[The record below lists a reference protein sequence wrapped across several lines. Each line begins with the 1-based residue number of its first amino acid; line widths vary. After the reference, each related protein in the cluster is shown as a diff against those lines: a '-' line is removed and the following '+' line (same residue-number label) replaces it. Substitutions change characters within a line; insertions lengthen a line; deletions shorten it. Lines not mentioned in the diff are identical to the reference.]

1 MRARLDVLSMALAFG
16 ISMAALMFLL
26 GLFAWLTGLMG
37 ATVDM
42 VATFY
47 IGFAP
52 TFLGSI
58 IGGIWAFFE
67 GLIFG
72 ALIAWLYNLMLTVT
86 GRGAT
91 M

>member
-16 ISMAALMFLL
+16 ISMAALMFLF
-26 GLFAWLTGLMG
+26 GLFAWLTGLWG
-37 ATVDM
+37 AAVDLVATV
-42 VATFY
+42 Y
-47 IGFAP
+47 IGYAA

-72 ALIAWLYNLMLTVT
+72 GLIAWLYNLMLTAT
-86 GRGAT
+86 GRGAIT
-91 M
+91 